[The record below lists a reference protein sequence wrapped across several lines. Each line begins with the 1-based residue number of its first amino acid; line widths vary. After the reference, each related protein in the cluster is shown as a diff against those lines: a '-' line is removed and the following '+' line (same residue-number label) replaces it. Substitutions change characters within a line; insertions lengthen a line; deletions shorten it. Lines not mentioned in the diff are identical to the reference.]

1 MSTKPLFKLKPITLA
16 ISTIF
21 LPFTEAVA
29 DTESPSSNTEA
40 VLELEAIQVQAK
52 HEISRHDNEVTGLGK
67 VVKSSED
74 IDKELILNIRDLTR
88 YDPGISV
95 VEQGRGATSGYAMR
109 GVDRNRVAMLVD
121 GLGQAQ
127 SYSTLKSDANGGA
140 INEIEYENI
149 KSIELSKGSSSAEYG
164 SGALGGA
171 VGFRTKEADDVIKE
185 GQNWGLNS
193 KTAYSSKNSQFTQS
207 VAGAFR
213 VGGFDSLAIFTHRK
227 GKETRVHPAAEEIQH
242 TYQPLEGYF
251 NRYDVD
257 QRNGTPVRAY
267 AYYILA
273 DECSN
278 LSDPNCRHAK
288 AKTNRVGAPE
298 NNPKWTP
305 EEQAQAA
312 KMPYPTRTA
321 SAKDYTGP
329 DRISP
334 NPMDY
339 QSRSFFW
346 KGGYRL
352 SPNHYVGGVLEHT
365 KQRYDIRD
373 MTQRAYYTKE
383 DICRS
388 GSSCQTLDKNDTDKG
403 NFGITLTDNPLDG
416 LVYDAGNQARGVRYG
431 RGKFFDER
439 HTKNRSGIFYRYENP
454 DKNSWA
460 DSLTLSIDRQD
471 LKLSSRIHWTYCTD
485 YPHVARCRASLDKP
499 WSNYR
504 TEKNDYQ
511 ERLNLGQFNWEK
523 TFNLGFTTHKVN
535 IAAGFGTHRS
545 TLQHGDLYAEYVTL
559 PPYTE
564 EKVYGDDNKVKQ
576 NPTPEEKEKLQYGNG
591 SYDKPRVYRRKNTPE
606 LKTVDGCNETAG
618 DNRDCSPRVITGRQ
632 YYLALRNHI
641 AFGEWADLGLGVR
654 YDNHTFRSNDPWT
667 KGGNYHNWSWNAGV
681 SLKPTRHFVVSYRVS
696 SGFRVPAFYELYG
709 VRTGASGKDNPL
721 TQKEFLSR
729 KPLKSEKAFN
739 QEIGL
744 AVQGDFG
751 VIETSFFQ
759 NNYKNLLARAD
770 KHVEGLGYVTDFYNT
785 QDVKLNGINILGRIY
800 WEGISDRLPEGL
812 YSTLAY
818 NRINIKARKLHD
830 NFTNVSEPTLEAVQP
845 GRIIASIGYDDPE
858 GRWGLNLSGTYS
870 QAKQRDEVVG
880 EKVFGKGGSIKR
892 TINSKRTRAWYI
904 YDLTAYYTWKEK
916 FTLRAGIYNLTNR
929 KYSTWESVRQS
940 SANAVN
946 QDLGTRS
953 ARFAAPG
960 RNFTVSM
967 EMKF

>member
-1 MSTKPLFKLKPITLA
+1 MKKMSTKPLFKLKPITLA

-251 NRYDVD
+251 YEHDVVTGSKAGD
-257 QRNGTPVRAY
+257 GIGKGV
-267 AYYILA
+267 YYILKN
-273 DECSN
+273 ECPTLDVSCRRPKAQQN
-278 LSDPNCRHAK
+278 KSHKQITNQPPRSELS
-288 AKTNRVGAPE
+288 
-298 NNPKWTP
+298 P

-373 MTQRAYYTKE
+373 MTQRAYYTEK
-383 DICRS
+383 DV
-388 GSSCQTLDKNDTDKG
+388 GSQTLDRGGERDGLSVG
-403 NFGITLTDNPLDG
+403 NAGISTSSNPLDG
-416 LVYDAGNQARGVRYG
+416 LVFDGGNNGFIGARYARGQ
-431 RGKFFDER
+431 FFDER
-439 HTKNRSGIFYRYENP
+439 HTKNRSGVFYRYENP

-460 DSLTLSIDRQD
+460 DSLTLSIDRQE
-471 LKLSSRIHWTYCTD
+471 LKLLSRIHWTHCTD

-523 TFNLGFTTHKVN
+523 AFTLGFTTHKVN
-535 IAAGFGTHRS
+535 IAAGFGTHKSMLKR
-545 TLQHGDLYAEYVTL
+545 GDMFIEYVS
-559 PPYTE
+559 PSPYMF
-564 EKVYGDDNKVKQ
+564 EKSQSGNQIYSQENRPAKLIRKDICDN
-576 NPTPEEKEKLQYGNG
+576 T
-591 SYDKPRVYRRKNTPE
+591 R
-606 LKTVDGCNETAG
+606 G
-618 DNRDCSPRVITGRQ
+618 DNLDCTPRVITGRQ

-654 YDNHTFRSNDPWT
+654 YDNHTFRSTDPWT

-681 SLKPTRHFVVSYRVS
+681 SFKPTRHFVVSYRVS

-800 WEGISDRLPEGL
+800 WAGISDRLPEGL